1 MIQEEQ
7 NSTSRNTFP
16 GGTPQVRQGRLQ
28 RGTPS
33 CTRLV
38 LLIVLDATGSMTPYV
53 TAVGAAL
60 RHMLDILVSGSLSPE
75 VGMIVFRDEL
85 EGEMPEVYAAGTPP
99 EQLRKF
105 LARVEAVGGGTLPES
120 SLPALM
126 KAAAMLEATEQ
137 GVPRVV
143 LHVTDAPPHDPEAGH
158 TARSVLEAFK
168 QERVLYFG
176 CTPDIEPYRTFANV
190 TGGTLFPI
198 EPDMRSKTFEAVLQ
212 DFARTTVKTVRA
224 AEASISED
232 VRALLRAARE
242 ED

>member
-1 MIQEEQ
+1 
-7 NSTSRNTFP
+7 
-16 GGTPQVRQGRLQ
+16 
-28 RGTPS
+28 
-33 CTRLV
+33 
-38 LLIVLDATGSMTPYV
+38 
-53 TAVGAAL
+53 
-60 RHMLDILVSGSLSPE
+60 
-75 VGMIVFRDEL
+75 
-85 EGEMPEVYAAGTPP
+85 MPEVYAAGTPP

-105 LARVEAVGGGTLPES
+105 LARVVAVGGGTLPES

-126 KAAAMLEATEQ
+126 KAAAMLEVTEQ

-224 AEASISED
+224 AGRVSRRARCCRRPRGGVNSMRPGDLFALRLDSERD
-232 VRALLRAARE
+232 
-242 ED
+242 